1 MVLHVKISI
10 IICDN
15 KGSSLVLIKTTKK
28 RIFGGFT
35 PLNWD
40 CCGKS
45 KIDKNEQ
52 TFIFSLDL
60 VKKFDI
66 INNKKMAIFCLENNE
81 PIFGDGDFKIEADM
95 KKGITYANKT
105 TNFLSNNNLELTGG
119 KGNNESFEIEEFE
132 VFKVIY

>member
-1 MVLHVKISI
+1 
-10 IICDN
+10 
-15 KGSSLVLIKTTKK
+15 
-28 RIFGGFT
+28 
-35 PLNWD
+35 
-40 CCGKS
+40 
-45 KIDKNEQ
+45 
-52 TFIFSLDL
+52 
-60 VKKFDI
+60 
-66 INNKKMAIFCLENNE
+66 MAIFCLENNE